1 MKILITGSNGL
12 LGQKIVR
19 QLKKKNKSFLATSLG
34 ENRNPDCPNSFYS
47 PLDISNQYEV
57 NKVMMDYNPDAVI
70 HTAAIT
76 NVDYCETN
84 PDLCHEVN
92 VTATA
97 YLFEAESRR
106 PFFGPL
112 H

>member
-19 QLKKKNKSFLATSLG
+19 QLKKNKKSFLATSLG
-34 ENRNPDCPNSFYS
+34 ENRNSDCPNSSYRS
-47 PLDISNQYEV
+47 LDISSQDEV
-57 NKVMMDYNPDAVI
+57 NKVIMDYNPDAVI

-84 PDLCHEVN
+84 PELCHDVN

-97 YLFEAESRR
+97 YLFEASQ
-106 PFFGPL
+106 PYVV
-112 H
+112 